1 MSATRISWAALGT
14 AATLAGGAGCTAV
27 LGYDDRTLGG
37 GRGAIRVSAGCTPA
51 EASEAVSDGC
61 GVFVAAKSG
70 DDDAGNG
77 TK

>member
-27 LGYDDRTLGG
+27 LGYDDRTLRGG
-37 GRGAIRVSAGCTPA
+37 AGSDQGERRVHTGRGQR
-51 EASEAVSDGC
+51 AVSDGC